1 MKQLKYDVV
10 IVGSGIS
17 GLFCAVQ
24 ISKRKDFK
32 GKILILT
39 KGPLAESNSR
49 YAQGGIAAVIN
60 SNNDSIESHVN
71 DTLKSGANLCDKSV
85 VQYIIENSQNVIEK
99 LVELNIDFDRDEKG
113 EFCYTLG
120 GAHSAKRV
128 LHSKQ
133 DSTGMVIMQI
143 LSQAVKN
150 IQNTTCNIDIMQ
162 KTMAVELLVEEN
174 ECRGLVAFDK
184 TSNEHII
191 IQSSNVILATG
202 GLGQIYKYTTNPYGA
217 TGDGIYLAYSANLKI
232 KDIEFIQFHPT
243 ALVLGENSK
252 SRYLISE
259 ALRGEGAKLV
269 NSKCYEFMKDYSD
282 KKELSSRDV
291 VTRAITA
298 QMELENAKNMYLK
311 AYDIDKDILL
321 KRFPSIAK
329 KCASNGIDITKDLIP
344 IAPAAHY
351 MIGGVET
358 TLDGKTSIKGLYA
371 TGELSYT
378 GFHGANRLASNSL
391 LECAVCADI
400 LSKNINL
407 IEPKKLK
414 SDVSKWGE
422 PFCEDKTDYRV
433 LKNELKEIMWQKAAI
448 LRAEKGLLE
457 AKDEIEKI
465 WLQFKNKKSYSS
477 IEGYEYRNMLLAS
490 YLIVKCALKRKES
503 RGAHYRVDY
512 PKQSLKVEH
521 SYICKGDKNE
531 RI

>member
-243 ALVLGENSK
+243 ALVLGENWV
-252 SRYLISE
+252 
-259 ALRGEGAKLV
+259 A
-269 NSKCYEFMKDYSD
+269 
-282 KKELSSRDV
+282 
-291 VTRAITA
+291 RAIHF
-298 QMELENAKNMYLK
+298 Y
-311 AYDIDKDILL
+311 
-321 KRFPSIAK
+321 
-329 KCASNGIDITKDLIP
+329 
-344 IAPAAHY
+344 
-351 MIGGVET
+351 
-358 TLDGKTSIKGLYA
+358 SIKTENGQQ
-371 TGELSYT
+371 TT
-378 GFHGANRLASNSL
+378 
-391 LECAVCADI
+391 
-400 LSKNINL
+400 KK
-407 IEPKKLK
+407 KKL
-414 SDVSKWGE
+414 
-422 PFCEDKTDYRV
+422 
-433 LKNELKEIMWQKAAI
+433 L
-448 LRAEKGLLE
+448 
-457 AKDEIEKI
+457 
-465 WLQFKNKKSYSS
+465 NKYK
-477 IEGYEYRNMLLAS
+477 
-490 YLIVKCALKRKES
+490 
-503 RGAHYRVDY
+503 
-512 PKQSLKVEH
+512 
-521 SYICKGDKNE
+521 
-531 RI
+531 